1 MNMIHLS
8 IPIKS
13 IEKTLFFY
21 SEVLGCQVTRVSDVR
36 IDFHFFGH
44 HLVAQL
50 SPEEA
55 SHESIYIG
63 EAPNRYPLRHFGI
76 IVDTTQYHKILDRI
90 NSFAIDIAM
99 PAQTIFQGTS
109 REQEVFLLFDPSGN
123 AIEIKGIDNTEAVFS
138 TN

>member
-8 IPIKS
+8 IPIIS

-21 SEVLGCQVTRVSDVR
+21 SEVLGCKATRVNEIR
-36 IDFHFFGH
+36 IDFNFFGH

-55 SHESIYIG
+55 SHESVYIG
-63 EAPNRYPLRHFGI
+63 VVPNRYPLRHFGI
-76 IVDTTQYHKILDRI
+76 IVDSVQYHSILDRI
-90 NSFAIDIAM
+90 NSHSIDIAM
-99 PAQTIFQGTS
+99 PAQTIFHGTP

-123 AIEIKGIDNTEAVFS
+123 AIEIKGLNNTEAVFS
-138 TN
+138 ID